1 MQTEGLSSGES
12 DPNDAATGAAG
23 TKKLMR
29 TYGDD
34 LICVRYRYDDE
45 LRQRIKTVEIA
56 VDRAK
61 WEVRRSVNPEELVCF
76 RVAEGEDLLRRAVL
90 LAGGRWEEASD
101 LWRLRRREAAALG
114 ILPRI
119 VRRLRG
125 SKR

>member
-1 MQTEGLSSGES
+1 MTRRPGQ
-12 DPNDAATGAAG
+12 PG
-23 TKKLMR
+23 TKKLMQ

-34 LICVRYRYDDE
+34 LVCVRYRYDE
-45 LRQRIKTVEIA
+45 EQRQRIKTVEIA

-61 WEVRRSVNPEELVCF
+61 WDVRRPANNEELVYF

-90 LAGGRWEEASD
+90 LAGGRWDETSD

-119 VRRLRG
+119 VRKPRRQ
-125 SKR
+125 RDDYR